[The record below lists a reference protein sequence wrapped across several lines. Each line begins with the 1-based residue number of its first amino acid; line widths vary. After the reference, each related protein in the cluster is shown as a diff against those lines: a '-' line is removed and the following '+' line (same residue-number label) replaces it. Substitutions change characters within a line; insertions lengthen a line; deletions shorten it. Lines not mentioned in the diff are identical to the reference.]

1 MAIIMKSRKKIIS
14 LIFIP
19 LITFLVLTLIFVC
32 VVAVLKKKTQDI
44 PSEVHKVQMS
54 TENSFGKQQY
64 VISYEGKDYYYNNH
78 IKTYLFM
85 GIDKEDPVEIQ
96 AGKNYAGGRSDTMFL
111 LVTNE
116 EDKTLS
122 MISINRNS
130 MADVE
135 VYSTDGTDMGIYN
148 LQICLQHAY
157 GDGGEVSCQRS
168 VEAVSRLFYD
178 LPISGYIAMNMGA
191 IPGVN
196 DAVGGV
202 ELEVLQTMKDK
213 EKKVNL
219 QEGELV
225 TLTGE
230 EAYFYIRNRDDEV
243 FDSAT
248 ERLRRQEQYMG
259 AFARKLREVT
269 AQDPTCAA
277 RLYTAM
283 EEYTV
288 TDMDAEE
295 MITSLLGYSF
305 NEQQIYTVPGE
316 TVMGEEL
323 EEYHVDDGALYELI
337 LSIFYKEGR
346 TEG

>member
-1 MAIIMKSRKKIIS
+1 M
-14 LIFIP
+14 
-19 LITFLVLTLIFVC
+19 
-32 VVAVLKKKTQDI
+32 
-44 PSEVHKVQMS
+44 
-54 TENSFGKQQY
+54 
-64 VISYEGKDYYYNNH
+64 
-78 IKTYLFM
+78 
-85 GIDKEDPVEIQ
+85 
-96 AGKNYAGGRSDTMFL
+96 
-111 LVTNE
+111 
-116 EDKTLS
+116 
-122 MISINRNS
+122 
-130 MADVE
+130 
-135 VYSTDGTDMGIYN
+135 
-148 LQICLQHAY
+148 
-157 GDGGEVSCQRS
+157 
-168 VEAVSRLFYD
+168 
-178 LPISGYIAMNMGA
+178 
-191 IPGVN
+191 
-196 DAVGGV
+196 
-202 ELEVLQTMKDK
+202 
-213 EKKVNL
+213 NL

-337 LSIFYKEGR
+337 LSIFYKEGQ